1 MNGWFLS
8 ETGSIVSENGNFLPT
23 YIVLQTLNF
32 TKGPKQCFALNKK
45 AHYIAAKLTY

>member
-8 ETGSIVSENGNFLPT
+8 ETGSIISENGNFLPT

-32 TKGPKQCFALNKK
+32 TKGPKQCFARNKK
-45 AHYIAAKLTY
+45 AHYIAAKLAD